1 MHKNGWTALLEP
13 WNKQMTTLSGRWAIG
28 QPLWKQSFL
37 GFLFF
42 LLVWFDFFF
51 FFPSS
56 ASHKGNKWTSS
67 STQQMWHWWLYYEK
81 WLESGTGPKC
91 DTVTALLP
99 GPLHLKDS
107 KHKKNITDHFFQDQG
122 KSKYEELTSE
132 LGLSCGMTLKVLC
145 LVFVVHGSCRSAWI
159 KCCFWD
165 ACSVEH

>member
-1 MHKNGWTALLEP
+1 MDGLHCWSHEINRWRPCQVAGLLDSP
-13 WNKQMTTLSGRWAIG
+13 CGSRVFWG
-28 QPLWKQSFL
+28 
-37 GFLFF
+37 
-42 LLVWFDFFF
+42 FFF
-51 FFPSS
+51 FCLFGLTFFFFSSS

-122 KSKYEELTSE
+122 KSKYEELTSD